1 MRGAQTPFPVILS
14 APSGGGKTRIA
25 RELLARRTD
34 VGYSVSC
41 TTRQPR
47 EGEVDGRDYFFLSP
61 GEFMERVGRNEF
73 AEWADVHG
81 RLYGTLRSEVE
92 RVLAAGRHVL
102 MDIDVQGAE
111 QFTAA
116 FPSSVPVF
124 ILPPS
129 AEVLVSRLQQRKS
142 EDAASLARRLRSAL
156 AELRAVGRYHYV
168 VVNDELERA
177 VASVSAIID
186 AEAVRHQRIR
196 DLEGQVGRLVAE
208 LERQIETH
216 PHA

>member
-1 MRGAQTPFPVILS
+1 MSGVSSPFPVILS

-25 RELLARRTD
+25 RELLSRRHD

-41 TTRQPR
+41 TTRLPR
-47 EGEVDGRDYFFLSP
+47 QGEVEGRDYFFLSH
-61 GEFMERVGRNEF
+61 GEFMSRVEDGEF

-81 RLYGTLRSEVE
+81 RLYGTLRREVE
-92 RVLAAGRHVL
+92 RVLGEGRHVL

-116 FPSSVPVF
+116 FPESVPVF

-129 AEVLVSRLQQRKS
+129 AAVLVARLTQRKS
-142 EDAASLARRLRSAL
+142 EDAGSLARRLRSAL

-168 VVNDELERA
+168 VVNDDLERA
-177 VASVSAIID
+177 VGSVSAIID
-186 AEAVRHQRIR
+186 AESVRHARIR
-196 DLEGQVGRLVAE
+196 DLEAQVATLVVEMEKQLDKYPQA
-208 LERQIETH
+208 
-216 PHA
+216 